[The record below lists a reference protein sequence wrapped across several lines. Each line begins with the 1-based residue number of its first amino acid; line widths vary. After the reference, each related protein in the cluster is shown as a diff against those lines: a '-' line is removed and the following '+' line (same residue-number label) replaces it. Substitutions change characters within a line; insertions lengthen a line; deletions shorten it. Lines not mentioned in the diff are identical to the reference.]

1 MTDTPKQKYER
12 THETLWEG
20 RQKNNRFDGPP
31 KVGNTVTRE
40 DADRIQHLC
49 DAFDSEKLDRAEHT
63 EKKKNLPRKRPVG
76 HGVFQYTLK
85 NIKARSGVEKPVY
98 PHMLRH
104 NFVTVCK
111 RDYELP
117 NDTVKY
123 LIGHAKDS
131 RVMETTYSHLSGGE
145 HTEKAMI
152 ASGVKEPEDEDDSAL
167 TPVKC
172 TCGATNP
179 PGARACANC
188 GIVFTPDARNAQET
202 LDESVKEAYRQTDPD
217 DSETV
222 EEIEAVEEALDDPE
236 TVDKLLDNEQV
247 MDKLAD
253 KVAERMG
260 GE

>member
-49 DAFDSEKLDRAEHT
+49 DAFDSEKLDRA
-63 EKKKNLPRKRPVG
+63 
-76 HGVFQYTLK
+76 
-85 NIKARSGVEKPVY
+85 
-98 PHMLRH
+98 
-104 NFVTVCK
+104 
-111 RDYELP
+111 
-117 NDTVKY
+117 
-123 LIGHAKDS
+123 
-131 RVMETTYSHLSGGE
+131 E